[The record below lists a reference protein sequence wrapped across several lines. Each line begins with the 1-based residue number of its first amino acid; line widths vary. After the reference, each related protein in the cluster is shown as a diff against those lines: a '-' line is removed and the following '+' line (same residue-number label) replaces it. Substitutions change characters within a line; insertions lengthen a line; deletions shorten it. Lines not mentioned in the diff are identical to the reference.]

1 MRKWIPIILL
11 SLCAVIPMAA
21 QKRVVQNKPYIDLRM
36 LHFGISLGLHMQDAD
51 MTNIGPQTFELPE
64 GDLMNGNVLCDVD
77 NWNPGFSVGVLAD
90 LRINRHFS
98 LRVLPT
104 MHFGQKHLVF
114 RNLNELNEY
123 GQPTFETQDLKNTYI
138 SVPVDL
144 KFAAE
149 RFNNYRPYVVAGVN
163 PMLNLSG
170 KDQDYVQLKGHD
182 LMLEVGLGCDFY
194 LPFFKLIPELKFC
207 YGLTNVLDKN
217 HIDELRDVNKLPYA
231 RSISDVRT
239 KMVVLTFYFE

>member
-1 MRKWIPIILL
+1 MKHRIIVIFVLL
-11 SLCAVIPMAA
+11 LAAISMAA
-21 QKRVVQNKPYIDLRM
+21 QQRVVQNKPYIDLRQ
-36 LHFGISLGLHMQDAD
+36 LHFGISLGLHIQDAEL
-51 MTNIGPQTFELPE
+51 TNIGPQTFELPE
-64 GDLMNGNVLCDVD
+64 GGTMDGNVLCDVD

-90 LRINRHFS
+90 LRLSKHFS

-114 RNLNELNEY
+114 RNLNELTET
-123 GQPTFETQDLKNTYI
+123 GRPVEETQDLKNTYI

-149 RFNNYRPYVVAGVN
+149 RFNNYRPYIIAGVN
-163 PMLNLSG
+163 PMLNLAG
-170 KDQDYVQLKGHD
+170 KDQEYVQLKRQE
-182 LMLEVGLGCDFY
+182 LMFEVGMGCDLY

-207 YGLTNVLDKN
+207 FGLSDALDKN
-217 HIDELRDVNKLPYA
+217 HIGELRDVNKLPYA
-231 RSISDVRT
+231 RSISAAHT

>member
-1 MRKWIPIILL
+1 MKHRFIVTFALL
-11 SLCAVIPMAA
+11 LAAIGIAA
-21 QKRVVQNKPYIDLRM
+21 QQRVVQNKPYIDLRQ
-36 LHFGISLGLHMQDAD
+36 LHFGISLGLHIQDAEL
-51 MTNIGPQTFELPE
+51 TNVGPQTFELPE
-64 GDLMNGNVLCDVD
+64 GGTMDGNVLCDVD

-90 LRINRHFS
+90 LRLSKHFS

-114 RNLNELNEY
+114 RNLNELTET
-123 GQPTFETQDLKNTYI
+123 GHPVEETQDLKNTYI

-149 RFNNYRPYVVAGVN
+149 RFNNYRPYIIAGVN
-163 PMLNLSG
+163 PMLNLAG
-170 KDQDYVQLKGHD
+170 KDQDYVHLKRQE
-182 LMLEVGLGCDFY
+182 LMFEVGMGCDLY

-207 YGLTNVLDKN
+207 FGLSDALDKN
-217 HIDELRDVNKLPYA
+217 HIGELRDVNKLPYA
-231 RSISDVRT
+231 RSISAAHT

>member
-1 MRKWIPIILL
+1 
-11 SLCAVIPMAA
+11 
-21 QKRVVQNKPYIDLRM
+21 
-36 LHFGISLGLHMQDAD
+36 
-51 MTNIGPQTFELPE
+51 
-64 GDLMNGNVLCDVD
+64 MNGKVLCDVD

-207 YGLTNVLDKN
+207 YGLTNALDKN

-239 KMVVLTFYFE
+239 KMIVLTFYFE